1 MSDCALFLSGDPQ
14 FSRHHR
20 LVLGRLMWKSQ
31 VVDLVGCLKFEEQKQ
46 GESGTLMAQET
57 R

>member
-46 GESGTLMAQET
+46 GELGTLMAQET